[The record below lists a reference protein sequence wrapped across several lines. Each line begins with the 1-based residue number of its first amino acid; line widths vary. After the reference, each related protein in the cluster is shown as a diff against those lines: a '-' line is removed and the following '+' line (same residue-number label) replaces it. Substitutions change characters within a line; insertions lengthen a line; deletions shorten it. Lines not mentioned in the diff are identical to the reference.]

1 MELIFDS
8 LMSVLTLKNLV
19 FMSVAIPIGVMAGA
33 LPGFTATMAVALMVP
48 FTFTMEPIS
57 GLVTIGAL
65 YCATIFGGS
74 FSAILLN
81 TPGTPSSIGTTFDGY
96 PMAKQ
101 GRGEEAIYTA
111 TFASGIGGF
120 IGTFILIA
128 FVIPLAKVSLRFGP
142 PEYFWT
148 SVFGLTIIAS
158 LSSKSLLK
166 GIAGGAMGIMIS
178 MIGVAPVGGDVRFNL
193 GLASFQGGVELI
205 SVLIGFF
212 CLPEVLKM
220 ALAPDASYT
229 EVTPDGN
236 GRSAI
241 STAMRNVFG
250 HMGNT
255 IRSSVIGA
263 IVGILPGAGGNIANL
278 IAYNETKRVAKNPD
292 SFGKGNA
299 QGIVATE
306 ASNNAVV
313 EGAMVPLLALG
324 IPGSPPAAII
334 YGALLLQGM
343 TPGPDLFSTGA
354 HITYAFMLSFF
365 VSNILMV
372 LTGLLAGKA
381 IYKTV
386 LKIPTRVLAPGILLL
401 TIVGSY
407 SIRGNVMDIMVM
419 LVSGVAGFVLREL
432 DFNPAPIVLGLILG
446 PIAEKG
452 LVQGLLMGR
461 MVSTTAPWMIFFTRP
476 ICIALIILSLVS
488 ALWPLFRE
496 RFEKRISVNQEV
508 SS

>member
-1 MELIFDS
+1 
-8 LMSVLTLKNLV
+8 MSVLTLKNLL
-19 FMSVAIPIGVMAGA
+19 FMSFAVPIGIMAGA

-96 PMAKQ
+96 PMARQ

-111 TFASGIGGF
+111 TIASGIGGF
-120 IGTFILIA
+120 VGTIILIA
-128 FVIPLAKVSLRFGP
+128 FVVPLAKVSLRFGP

-148 SVFGLTIIAS
+148 SIFGLTIIAS
-158 LSSKSLLK
+158 LSSQSILK

-212 CLPEVLKM
+212 CLPEVLRM
-220 ALAPDASYT
+220 AL
-229 EVTPDGN
+229 TPDTTYSEVGKNEN
-236 GRSAI
+236 GKSVI
-241 STAMRNVFG
+241 TVAMRNVFG

-255 IRSSVIGA
+255 FRSSVIGA
-263 IVGILPGAGGNIANL
+263 LVGILPGAGGNIANL
-278 IAYNETKRVAKNPD
+278 IAYNEAKRAAKDPET
-292 SFGKGNA
+292 FGKGNA

-306 ASNNAVV
+306 SSNNAVV

-334 YGALLLQGM
+334 YGALLLQGL
-343 TPGPDLFSTGA
+343 TPGPDLFTKGA

-365 VSNILMV
+365 VSNIIMV
-372 LTGLLAGKA
+372 VMGFFAGKA
-381 IYKTV
+381 IYKMV
-386 LKIPTRVLAPGILLL
+386 LKIPTRVLAPGILML

-407 SIRGNVMDIMVM
+407 SIRGNEMDVLVM
-419 LVSGVAGFVLREL
+419 LVSGIAGFILREL
-432 DFNPAPIVLGLILG
+432 DFNPGPIVLGLILG

-461 MVSTTAPWMIFFTRP
+461 MVSTTSPWIVFFTRP
-476 ICIALIILSLVS
+476 ICIVLIILSLLS
-488 ALWPLFRE
+488 AFWPFLKD
-496 RFEKRISVNQEV
+496 RFAKRIPVE
-508 SS
+508 

>member
-1 MELIFDS
+1 MIFDS
-8 LMSVLTLKNLV
+8 LMGVLTLKNLV
-19 FMSVAIPIGVMAGA
+19 FMSIAVPIGVMAGA

-111 TFASGIGGF
+111 TFASGVGGF

-128 FVIPLAKVSLRFGP
+128 FVIPLARVSLRFGP

-212 CLPEVLKM
+212 CLPEVLRM

-229 EVTPDGN
+229 EVNSEGN
-236 GRSAI
+236 GKSVIRI
-241 STAMRNVFG
+241 AMRNVFG

-255 IRSSVIGA
+255 IRSSIIGSL
-263 IVGILPGAGGNIANL
+263 VGILPGAGGNIAKL
-278 IAYNETKRVAKNPD
+278 IAYNETKRVAKDPE
-292 SFGKGNA
+292 SFGKGNP

-372 LTGLLAGKA
+372 LTGFLAGKA
-381 IYKTV
+381 IYRIV

-419 LVSGVAGFVLREL
+419 LVSGVAGFILREL

-452 LVQGLLMGR
+452 LVQGLLMGK
-461 MVSTTAPWMIFFTRP
+461 MVSTTAPWVIFFTRP
-476 ICIALIILSLVS
+476 ICIALIILSLIS

-496 RFEKRISVNQEV
+496 RFEKRISMNEEV